1 MATIA
6 SLVVRIGADISNFEQ
21 NMTQMQRS
29 MRIVGDKLTSVGKT
43 MTASVTAPLAGL
55 GIAAVVTGAKFDEQ
69 MSKVKAITGATGKE
83 FDALREQA
91 MELGATTQFSASQAA
106 EGMEF
111 LARAGWKTEQIMAA
125 MPGMLDLAA
134 AAAMDLGTA
143 ADITSNIM
151 TGFSINASEA
161 GHVADVL
168 AYAAANAN
176 TDVEQ
181 MGYAMKYLAPVA
193 DSMGWSLEQTTAAVM
208 AFAEQGIRGEQAGAA
223 FSTSIQRM
231 TKPTG
236 EAKKIMDE
244 LGMSFFDSQGKMK
257 PLVDVVKELE
267 TKTAGMTDQQK
278 AATLTTLFGAEAY
291 KHWNT
296 LLKTGS
302 KELDTMSTNLEKSD
316 GFAEKTAKTM
326 NNNLM
331 GAFRSL
337 ISAIENMAIQFNDV
351 FEPVI
356 RRVAEIITSLTRK
369 FADIPT
375 TAKVVIGIFAAI
387 VAAIGP
393 LLVIAGMLISAIST
407 VGAAIG
413 AVGAGPILI
422 AIGAIAALV
431 AIGVALW
438 KNWETIR
445 AKAKP
450 IFEGIKQAIAPLVG
464 SIKGSFQTL
473 MDSVGPIW
481 ESLKRVFESLK
492 PVLMDIAMV
501 VGGALVV
508 QFGVMISVINAVISA
523 LGPLINSII
532 NAVEVIINVIMALV
546 SVFTGDLD
554 KAWEY
559 VQKAGQA
566 TLDSLKNLFEAI
578 KNLVVTL
585 VRSIVNFFMGLYNT
599 LVGNSIIPDM
609 VNAIIKWFQN
619 LGKMALDKVK
629 AMVKWVI
636 GAFEGL
642 FPGFSKVMDSVKN
655 VIFTAW
661 NAIQTVFRTY
671 VNLVKTIVSGDF
683 SQVQRII
690 SDVMSKAQ
698 SKIKNIWNGIKSFL
712 SSVNLFTVGKN
723 IIQGLLNGINNMAG
737 KVLNK
742 AQEIANGVK
751 NKIKSALRIASPSKV
766 MLQYGEWTGEGF
778 AIGLER
784 TIADIAA
791 GAGLMAQAAVP
802 DVDTPRTIGLRPLP
816 MSQTATGMVEP
827 QIVAPEYVV
836 VKIGAHEIVR
846 AIAPEMGREQYRI
859 ARERNRSVGRERIR

>member
-55 GIAAVVTGAKFDEQ
+55 GIAAVATGAKFEEQ

-83 FDALREQA
+83 FDALRSQA

-125 MPGMLDLAA
+125 MPGMLNLAA
-134 AAAMDLGTA
+134 AGALDLGTA

-151 TGFSINASEA
+151 TGFQIEAEKAS
-161 GHVADVL
+161 HVADVL
-168 AYAAANAN
+168 AYASANAN
-176 TDVEQ
+176 TDVQ
-181 MGYAMKYLAPVA
+181 GLGYAMKYLAPVA
-193 DSMGWSLEQTTAAVM
+193 SDMGWSIHETTAAVM
-208 AFAEQGIRGEQAGAA
+208 ALSDAGIQGEQAGAA
-223 FSTSIQRM
+223 FSTSIQRL
-231 TKPTG
+231 TDQSGK
-236 EAKKIMDE
+236 AKKTLDE
-244 LGMSFFDSQGKMK
+244 LGVSFFTTEGRMK
-257 PLVDVVKELE
+257 PLPEIIRELE
-267 TKTAGMTDQQK
+267 KALKDKTDQERSSI
-278 AATLTTLFGAEAY
+278 LTTLFGAEAY
-291 KHWNT
+291 KHWST
-296 LLKTGS
+296 LLKRGS
-302 KELDTMSTNLEKSD
+302 SDLEEMTINLRESD
-316 GFAEKTAKTM
+316 GTADKMAKTM
-326 NNNLM
+326 NDNLM

-337 ISAIENMAIQFNDV
+337 ISAIENMAIQFADV

-356 RRVAEIITSLTRK
+356 RRVTEIITSLTRK

-375 TAKVVIGIFAAI
+375 TAKVVTGIFAAI

-508 QFGVMISVINAVISA
+508 QFGVMISVISAVISA
-523 LGPLINSII
+523 LGPLINALI
-532 NAVEVIINVIMALV
+532 NVVEVVVNVVTAIV
-546 SVFTGDLD
+546 SVMTGDFD
-554 KAWEY
+554 AAWEHMK
-559 VQKAGQA
+559 KAGQA
-566 TLDSLKNLFEAI
+566 FLDFFGNLWGAI

-585 VRSIVNFFMGLYNT
+585 VNSIVGFFKGLYNT

-655 VIFTAW
+655 VIFKAW

-690 SDVMSKAQ
+690 SDVMLKAQ

-802 DVDTPRTIGLRPLP
+802 DVGAPRTIGLRPLP

-827 QIVAPEYVV
+827 QVVAPEYVV
-836 VKIGAHEIVR
+836 VRIGAHEIVR
-846 AIAPEMGREQYRI
+846 AIAPEMGREQYRL
-859 ARERNRSVGRERIR
+859 ARERGRSMGRGRIR